1 MMKKSILLL
10 LFLLSSSVSAEQNG
24 LDLYSDQEENPK
36 AAATILP
43 DIAED
48 SSPDFVVTGIT
59 LIPASPKNGSTFKA
73 KVTVKNKGMTGG
85 DAGLLK
91 VWADKPT
98 SRNCQADGGKSTPV
112 GMLNP
117 GARKTLTVTGLFAGA
132 DGGQKTLRAF
142 VDSDCATPEANDNNN
157 QSLKA
162 YGRSEDAD
170 AEWIALEL
178 SGALLPP
185 RALYL
190 QLRNDLKAIRQAYP
204 VVEGV
209 HQNPYWQLGMVS
221 AKITSK
227 QITQINASELGPVTV
242 FPSFSEWHAVLFAL
256 RYNPTALIPLLKS
269 RFGVVDIEPSGFAGS
284 GDFIGADPSNHIY
297 TFSQGSGDCMSG
309 CIYRHNWEFSVSSAG
324 LVTLLREYDI

>member
-1 MMKKSILLL
+1 MKKSILL
-10 LFLLSSSVSAEQNG
+10 LFLLSSSVLAEQNG
-24 LDLYSDQEENPK
+24 LDFYDDQQGNPK

-43 DIAED
+43 VTAED
-48 SSPDFVVTGIT
+48 SGPDFAVTAIT

-91 VWADKPT
+91 VWADKPS
-98 SRNCQADGGKSTPV
+98 SRNCQAAGGKSASV

-117 GARKTLTVTGLFAGA
+117 GARKTLTVAGLFAGA

-142 VDSDCATPEANDNNN
+142 VDGDCATPEADDNNN

-162 YGRSEDAD
+162 YGRSEDSD
-170 AEWIALEL
+170 AELMALEL
-178 SGALLPP
+178 SGTLLPP

-204 VVEGV
+204 VVKDI
-209 HQNPYWQLGMVS
+209 HHFPLWQPGEVV
-221 AKITSK
+221 AKVTSK
-227 QITQINASELGPVTV
+227 QITQINASELGPVTARQL
-242 FPSFSEWHAVLFAL
+242 FDEWYVVQFAL

-269 RFGVVDIEPSGFAGS
+269 RFGVVDIEPNG
-284 GDFIGADPSNHIY
+284 FIGDGDTILFDPSSGSY
-297 TFSQGSGDCMSG
+297 TFSHGWGDCPAG
-309 CIYRHNWEFSVSSAG
+309 CISRQFWVFSVSSTG
-324 LVTLLREYDI
+324 LVTLLREY

>member
-1 MMKKSILLL
+1 MKKSILLL
-10 LFLLSSSVSAEQNG
+10 LFLLSSSALAEQNG
-24 LDLYSDQEENPK
+24 LDLYDDQEGNPK
-36 AAATILP
+36 ASATILP
-43 DIAED
+43 VTAED
-48 SSPDFVVTGIT
+48 SSPDFAVTAIT
-59 LIPASPKNGSTFKA
+59 LIPASPKNGGTFKA
-73 KVTVKNKGMTGG
+73 KVTIKNKGMTSG

-98 SRNCQADGGKSTPV
+98 SRNCQATGGKSASV

-142 VDSDCATPEANDNNN
+142 VDSECATSEADDNNN

-162 YGRSEDAD
+162 YGRSEDED

-190 QLRNDLKAIRQAYP
+190 QLRNDLRAIRQAYP
-204 VVEGV
+204 VVEYI
-209 HQNPYWQLGMVS
+209 HYSPRWKLGMVT
-221 AKITSK
+221 AKVTSK

-242 FPSFSEWHAVLFAL
+242 FPSFSEWHEVLFAL

-269 RFGVVDIEPSGFAGS
+269 RFGVVDSSPSYYAGS
-284 GDFIGADPSNHIY
+284 GDFIGADPSNRSY
-297 TFSQGSGDCMSG
+297 TFSHGSGDCMSG
-309 CIYRHNWEFSVSSAG
+309 CIDRHNWHFSVSSTG

>member
-1 MMKKSILLL
+1 MKKSILL
-10 LFLLSSSVSAEQNG
+10 LFLLSSSVLAEQNG
-24 LDLYSDQEENPK
+24 LDFYDDQQGNPK

-43 DIAED
+43 VTAED
-48 SSPDFVVTGIT
+48 SSPDFAVTAIT

-73 KVTVKNKGMTGG
+73 KVTVKNKGMTSG

-98 SRNCQADGGKSTPV
+98 ARNCQADGGKSTPL

-142 VDSDCATPEANDNNN
+142 VDSDCVTPEADDNNN

-162 YGRSEDAD
+162 YGRSEDED

-209 HQNPYWQLGMVS
+209 HQNPYWPLGRVWARM
-221 AKITSK
+221 TPK
-227 QITQINASELGPVTV
+227 QFAQINASELGPVTAEYHHDDLYV
-242 FPSFSEWHAVLFAL
+242 VSFAL
-256 RYNPTALIPLLKS
+256 RYNPMALIPLLQS
-269 RFGVVDIEPSGFAGS
+269 RFGVVDSSPSYYAGS
-284 GDFIGADPSNHIY
+284 GDIIGADPSNRRY
-297 TFSQGSGDCMSG
+297 TFSQGSGDCQSG
-309 CIYRHNWEFSVSSAG
+309 CIDRHNWDFSVSSTG

>member
-1 MMKKSILLL
+1 MKKLILLL
-10 LFLLSSSVSAEQNG
+10 LFLLSSSVLAEQNG
-24 LDLYSDQEENPK
+24 LDFYDDQQGNPK

-43 DIAED
+43 EIAED
-48 SSPDFVVTGIT
+48 SGPDFVVTGIT
-59 LIPASPKNGSTFKA
+59 LIPASPKNGATFKA
-73 KVTVKNKGMTGG
+73 KVTVKNKGMTSG

-98 SRNCQADGGKSTPV
+98 SRNCQADGGKSASV

-142 VDSDCATPEANDNNN
+142 VDSDCASPEADDNNN

-162 YGRSEDAD
+162 YGRSEDSD
-170 AEWIALEL
+170 AELLALEL

-204 VVEGV
+204 VVKDI
-209 HQNPYWQLGMVS
+209 HHFPLWQPGEVM
-221 AKITSK
+221 ARITDK
-227 QITQINASELGPVTV
+227 QFAQINAGELGPVTAKHLFDDLYV
-242 FPSFSEWHAVLFAL
+242 VSFAL

-269 RFGVVDIEPSGFAGS
+269 RFGVVDIESSGFAGD
-284 GDFIGADPSNHIY
+284 GDSIGFNSSSRIY
-297 TFSQGSGDCMSG
+297 TFSHGWGDCPSG
-309 CIYRHNWEFSVSSAG
+309 CISRQFWSFSVSSTG
-324 LVTLLREYDI
+324 LVTLLREY

>member
-1 MMKKSILLL
+1 MKKLILLL
-10 LFLLSSSVSAEQNG
+10 LFLLSSSVLAEQNG
-24 LDLYSDQEENPK
+24 LDFYDDQQGNPK

-43 DIAED
+43 VTAED

-59 LIPASPKNGSTFKA
+59 LIPASPKNGATFKA

-85 DAGLLK
+85 DAGLLR

-98 SRNCQADGGKSTPV
+98 SRNCQADGGKSASV

-117 GARKTLTVTGLFAGA
+117 GAGKTLTVAGLFAGA

-142 VDSDCATPEANDNNN
+142 VDSDCATPEAKDDNN

-170 AEWIALEL
+170 AELMALEL

-190 QLRNDLKAIRQAYP
+190 QLRNDLTAIRQAYP
-204 VVEGV
+204 VVEDIHHFPSWRPGEV
-209 HQNPYWQLGMVS
+209 V
-221 AKITSK
+221 AKITAK
-227 QITQINASELGPVTV
+227 QFAQINAGELGPVTAAPLTDELYV
-242 FPSFSEWHAVLFAL
+242 VRFAL
-256 RYNPTALIPLLKS
+256 RYNPIPLITLLRS
-269 RFGVVDIEPSGFAGS
+269 RFGLVNIEVSGIVSGGAAGS
-284 GDFIGADPSNHIY
+284 IGFDPSSRIY
-297 TFSQGSGDCMSG
+297 TFSQPKG
-309 CIYRHNWEFSVSSAG
+309 CCVYLQYWDFTVSSTG
-324 LVTLLREYDI
+324 QVTLLREY